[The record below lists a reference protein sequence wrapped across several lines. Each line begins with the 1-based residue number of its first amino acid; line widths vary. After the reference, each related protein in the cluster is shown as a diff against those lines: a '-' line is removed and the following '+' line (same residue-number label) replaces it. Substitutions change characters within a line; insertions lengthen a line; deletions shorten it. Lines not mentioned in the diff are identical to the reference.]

1 MATVKSKRFI
11 STKEFYVNRIEHL
24 LIEDSYFVDEF
35 GFLNMKQ
42 QEFDKLVDDIAEY
55 FIVIDCSIDD
65 IPATLDEKVSAYF
78 EKNN

>member
-1 MATVKSKRFI
+1 MATIKSKRFI

-24 LIEDSYFVDEF
+24 LLTEEYFIDEYN
-35 GFLNMKQ
+35 LLSMKQ